1 MASILGASGRKSGA
15 AGPDYPPRQQG
26 GRESS
31 QAANTSADIPGHGRF
46 YLTDAALEMIAV
58 FGGTLHCYMG
68 PGGCRKQGLY
78 FSRTLPRNHLAC
90 ELQPGDAGDFGAV
103 SSGLAISVSN
113 DLAPKVNGAVLDF
126 GLYNKM
132 QRFVWLSLP
141 AVKGP
146 QCTCLR
152 STGIPAGK
160 RSACLDDAGT
170 GLTDL

>member
-1 MASILGASGRKSGA
+1 
-15 AGPDYPPRQQG
+15 
-26 GRESS
+26 
-31 QAANTSADIPGHGRF
+31 
-46 YLTDAALEMIAV
+46 MISV

-78 FSRTLPRNHLAC
+78 FSRTLPRKHLYC
-90 ELQPGDAGDFGAV
+90 LLGPGDVAHGAAGAGELGIGV
-103 SSGLAISVSN
+103 SVSH
-113 DLAPKVNGAVLDF
+113 DLAPKLDGAVLDF

-152 STGIPAGK
+152 STGAPAAK
-160 RSACLDDAGT
+160 RSPCLDDAGT
-170 GLTDL
+170 GLTDLP

>member
-1 MASILGASGRKSGA
+1 MASTLAGNHRQTRRVVALAHASGLPA
-15 AGPDYPPRQQG
+15 ATEDSR
-26 GRESS
+26 S
-31 QAANTSADIPGHGRF
+31 TLLSADVPGHGRF
-46 YLTDAALEMIAV
+46 FLTQAALEMIEV

-78 FSRTLPRNHLAC
+78 FSRTLPRKHLTC
-90 ELQPGDAGDFGAV
+90 ELPTNHTLYGPTGTGPAV
-103 SSGLAISVSN
+103 SVSH
-113 DLAPKVNGAVLDF
+113 DLAPKLDGAVLDF

-132 QRFVWLSLP
+132 QRFVWQSLP

-152 STGIPAGK
+152 STGAPAAK
-160 RSACLDDAGT
+160 RSPCLDDAGT